1 MASVFK
7 PKGSRKYRI
16 LYFDENGS
24 RRQTTGC
31 TDKAESERIANH
43 LENQATLRRAGLTD
57 RKAEAY
63 RDHEASPLVEQ
74 VADWQADLI
83 AKGYTSKH
91 AEHTSNRV
99 RRLVTVILGSSP
111 SEFDPRLLAPSER
124 REMTKRLETAIA
136 RARLSL
142 LTRQAVQDALA
153 RFRDSGSSLQTCN
166 HYRAALRAF
175 SNWCHKSGRTRED
188 ELRGVTGFNA
198 KEDRRHD
205 RRTLGLEELHGLI
218 DAAHNAPAVAG
229 VTGPVRALCYRLA
242 VTVGT
247 ALRRTGQPDPRV
259 VRFPEWPERDRGGR
273 LLEERPDRHAVP
285 AR

>member
-1 MASVFK
+1 MMGRVGDEPAGNEPAPLIRPLSKQETNPMASVFK

-31 TDKAESERIANH
+31 TDKAESSSGSPTTSRIKLA
-43 LENQATLRRAGLTD
+43 LRRDGLTD

-111 SEFDPRLLAPSER
+111 SEFDPRLLAPSEH

-142 LTRQAVQDALA
+142 SDSPIRSRRALPGFEIPVR
-153 RFRDSGSSLQTCN
+153 RFR
-166 HYRAALRAF
+166 
-175 SNWCHKSGRTRED
+175 
-188 ELRGVTGFNA
+188 
-198 KEDRRHD
+198 
-205 RRTLGLEELHGLI
+205 
-218 DAAHNAPAVAG
+218 PA
-229 VTGPVRALCYRLA
+229 TTIEPPSERS
-242 VTVGT
+242 
-247 ALRRTGQPDPRV
+247 RTGATSPAE
-259 VRFPEWPERDRGGR
+259 PEKTNCV
-273 LLEERPDRHAVP
+273 A
-285 AR
+285 